1 MARHGAPDWSK
12 YRRDAATFSV
22 EDLAEHAARLG
33 SIDVFDRRGDVLFLE
48 NFEHGLGAWA
58 TGALGAGDSVAISP
72 AWSRSGGYCAL
83 LTNGT
88 SGADETTL
96 TTAVH
101 YPQLS
106 LFGFESAVA
115 FDAGLWRL
123 HWDIRHYDGVHF
135 HQFLVRYDYATKL
148 LQVSNAGTYVT
159 LATGLKLVVFGDYLY
174 HDTKLVVDLSSNRYV
189 RFILNDSEYDLSA
202 YSRRELSS
210 TESPHVNVEIRVY
223 GIVTVASHVYVDNVI
238 LTQNEP

>member
-148 LQVSNAGTYVT
+148 LQVCYTGHRAEAGR
-159 LATGLKLVVFGDYLY
+159 LRR
-174 HDTKLVVDLSSNRYV
+174 LSVSRHEAGGGSVIQPIRALHPERQRV
-189 RFILNDSEYDLSA
+189 RPVRVL
-202 YSRRELSS
+202 
-210 TESPHVNVEIRVY
+210 TPGVE
-223 GIVTVASHVYVDNVI
+223 
-238 LTQNEP
+238 